1 MRDFLLYF
9 SFLLFIFFFVKQIQN
24 NMDTLFD
31 LTFPTVFILIIAVLV
46 VGFWGEIRSEISSF
60 LTRKPK
66 NMDLNPL
73 ADVIGFFFLLAVFS
87 LIWACVAARTAACS
101 GWFNP
106 SVPIGLILSIVIV
119 YIIFKS
125 FSKILWNYKIV
136 TLVISLCFAVLL
148 TAFSSF
154 ISPAL
159 HNFTEV
165 DEYHHPVF
173 VPVNNEWINALIV
186 QLGKIFPMSD
196 NYPVIHLERRIY
208 SPESSFIFTFT
219 MVFQALCSI
228 VGIIMAIFLCV
239 EYEMKKTSES
249 CKKCSGWFNR
259 YFFYFFLL

>member
-1 MRDFLLYF
+1 MGTF
-9 SFLLFIFFFVKQIQN
+9 
-24 NMDTLFD
+24 FD
-31 LTFPTVFILIIAVLV
+31 LIFPTVIILIIAVLV

-60 LTRKPK
+60 LTEKPK
-66 NMDLNPL
+66 NMDLYPL

-87 LIWACVAARTAACS
+87 LIWACVAARTVACS
-101 GWFNP
+101 GWLNP
-106 SVPIGLILSIVIV
+106 SVPIGSILSIVIV

-125 FSKILWNYKIV
+125 FLKILWNYKIA
-136 TLVISLCFAVLL
+136 TLVISLCIVVLL
-148 TAFSSF
+148 TVFSSF

-159 HNFTEV
+159 HNFVEV

-186 QLGKIFPMSD
+186 QLGKMFPMSD

-219 MVFQALCSI
+219 MVFQVLCSI

-239 EYEMKKTSES
+239 EYDMKRLSES
-249 CKKCSGWFNR
+249 CKKCSG
-259 YFFYFFLL
+259 

>member
-1 MRDFLLYF
+1 
-9 SFLLFIFFFVKQIQN
+9 
-24 NMDTLFD
+24 MDALFD
-31 LTFPTVFILIIAVLV
+31 LTLPTVFILINAVLV
-46 VGFWGEIRSEISSF
+46 VGFWGEIRSDISSF

-101 GWFNP
+101 GWLNP
-106 SVPIGLILSIVIV
+106 SVSIGLILSVFILYLI
-119 YIIFKS
+119 YKS

-173 VPVNNEWINALIV
+173 VPVNNEWINALSLSCIMRV
-186 QLGKIFPMSD
+186 TSKHLTNEHEGKTRGGSD
-196 NYPVIHLERRIY
+196 YPDECGMVGIAPWCPKISTELPPEA
-208 SPESSFIFTFT
+208 SKSSTESS
-219 MVFQALCSI
+219 
-228 VGIIMAIFLCV
+228 
-239 EYEMKKTSES
+239 
-249 CKKCSGWFNR
+249 
-259 YFFYFFLL
+259 

>member
-1 MRDFLLYF
+1 
-9 SFLLFIFFFVKQIQN
+9 
-24 NMDTLFD
+24 MDALFD
-31 LTFPTVFILIIAVLV
+31 LTLPTVFILINAVLV
-46 VGFWGEIRSEISSF
+46 VGFWGEIRSDISSF

-101 GWFNP
+101 GWLNP
-106 SVPIGLILSIVIV
+106 SVSIGLILSVFILYLI
-119 YIIFKS
+119 YKS

-159 HNFTEV
+159 HNFVEV

-186 QLGKIFPMSD
+186 QLGKMFPMSD

-239 EYEMKKTSES
+239 EHEMKKTSES
-249 CKKCSGWFNR
+249 CKKCSG
-259 YFFYFFLL
+259 